1 MRKHHESRRTTSARP
16 TRHAVRTAAGI
27 VQARQGQG
35 YTAAEHARALDKLM
49 ADILALDRALDGAID
64 GAIDGDADAGEPGRA
79 AEHIEPKLRLTR
91 RLAAEDIVAPNPASA
106 AESAALRIA

>member
-49 ADILALDRALDGAID
+49 ADILALDGALD

>member
-35 YTAAEHARALDKLM
+35 YTTAEHARALDKLM
-49 ADILALDRALDGAID
+49 ADILALDGAID